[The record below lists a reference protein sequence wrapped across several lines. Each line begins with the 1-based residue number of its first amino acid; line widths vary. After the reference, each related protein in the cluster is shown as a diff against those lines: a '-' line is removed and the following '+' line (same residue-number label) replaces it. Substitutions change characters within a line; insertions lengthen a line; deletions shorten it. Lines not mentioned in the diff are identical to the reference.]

1 MYTFYKKIYQLQLSS
16 FLIPIGINSRKDI
29 VTKLEQNQSPI
40 NRSLNFTS
48 GMTLTVLDLNVDSEN
63 CFLIVFTITL
73 FNIIYLMLF
82 NIIVL
87 TFENQF
93 CRY

>member
-1 MYTFYKKIYQLQLSS
+1 MAGNVYIKKKIYQLQLSS
-16 FLIPIGINSRKDI
+16 FLIPIGI
-29 VTKLEQNQSPI
+29 KLEQNQSPI

-73 FNIIYLMLF
+73 FNIF
-82 NIIVL
+82 NAV
-87 TFENQF
+87 
-93 CRY
+93 